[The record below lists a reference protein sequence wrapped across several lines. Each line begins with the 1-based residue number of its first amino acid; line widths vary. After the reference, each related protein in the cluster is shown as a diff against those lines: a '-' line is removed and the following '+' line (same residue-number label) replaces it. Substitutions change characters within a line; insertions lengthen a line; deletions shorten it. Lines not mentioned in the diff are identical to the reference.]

1 MAPAWKVEPLSTR
14 ITEDVKALPRVHNDI
29 IAAEGCV
36 VKNVFPRTG
45 RRSRRFDDKGTVDGP
60 SAWLYS
66 AYCVACA
73 SNRPYHRNVASVFQF
88 EETHFSLRIPP
99 RQ

>member
-1 MAPAWKVEPLSTR
+1 MARAWKVEPLSNR
-14 ITEDVKALPRVHNDI
+14 IIEDVKALPRVLNVI

-45 RRSRRFDDKGTVDGP
+45 RRSRCSDDKGTVDEP
-60 SAWLYS
+60 SVWLYS

-73 SNRPYHRNVASVFQF
+73 SNRPYHRNVASFFQC